1 MLRRG
6 KQHRRVP
13 VVAAGVHLAVVLARM
28 REGVELGDRQRIHV
42 GTQAD
47 RAVAGAVLDDAHH
60 AGRAEAAVDRDA
72 PFGELAR
79 DHVGGADFFEA
90 EFGVGVEVTSDGG
103 DAGRLRD
110 ERIDEFHGLLSKRQS
125 IH

>member
-1 MLRRG
+1 MSARRPTA
-6 KQHRRVP
+6 RLLVP
-13 VVAAGVHLAVVLARM
+13 FLTM
-28 REGVELGDRQRIHV
+28 PD
-42 GTQAD
+42 
-47 RAVAGAVLDDAHH
+47 H

-110 ERIDEFHGLLSKRQS
+110 ERIDEFHGRSQNARS